1 MYKIITKYKGGGN
14 LRLSNFEAL
23 RLLCMLMV
31 LNLHSFSGYSH
42 GNGIWQALDFFRES
56 TSICAVDCFLL
67 ISGYFGIKWK
77 FKSLFNLVF
86 QLFYYS
92 VGIYLA
98 VVGMGIVN
106 WNIKDFMMR
115 FACLFTDSWKFA
127 ITYVLLWFC
136 APPLNALAEKLSS
149 RDLFLYIIVFFLVIN
164 FISIPQHA
172 LFTYALVYLIGRL
185 LKKISVE
192 KSRIPAGKAYLI
204 TTFFIF
210 ALTYFLVFKTLQIT
224 SAVRFTSWPIGFLAF
239 DYAAPLVILQAI
251 FLFIF
256 FARLTFQSKFI
267 NWCAASCFAIFLIH
281 MHPSIKFIGYY
292 GFTTSLY
299 ELPVTQHV
307 LILIVLIVGVFCGS
321 ILIDKLRIA
330 ISNITYS
337 VLERVNILLP
347 AKWYKIETYMPRLT
361 TIITD

>member
-1 MYKIITKYKGGGN
+1 MYKIITKLKGGGN

-98 VVGMGIVN
+98 VVGMGIVD

-136 APPLNALAEKLSS
+136 APPLNALSEKLSS
-149 RDLFLYIIVFFLVIN
+149 RDLFMYIIVFFLVIN
-164 FISIPQHA
+164 FISVPRHA

-224 SAVRFTSWPIGFLAF
+224 SAVRFTTWPIGFLAF
-239 DYAAPLVILQAI
+239 DYAAPLVILQAV

-281 MHPSIKFIGYY
+281 MHPTIKNIGYY
-292 GFTTSLY
+292 GFTRSLY
-299 ELPVTQHV
+299 DIPVFQHIIILV
-307 LILIVLIVGVFCGS
+307 GLIIAVFFGS
-321 ILIDKLRIA
+321 ILIDQLRIF
-330 ISNITYS
+330 ISNSCYS
-337 VLERVNILLP
+337 FTKIIINYIP
-347 AKWYKIETYMPRLT
+347 CKWFQPVFYQN
-361 TIITD
+361 

>member
-1 MYKIITKYKGGGN
+1 
-14 LRLSNFEAL
+14 
-23 RLLCMLMV
+23 MLMV
-31 LNLHSFSGYSH
+31 LNLHSFSGYTH
-42 GNGIWQALDFFRES
+42 GNGIWKALDFFRES

-77 FKSLFNLVF
+77 FKSIYNLVF
-86 QLFYYS
+86 QLFFYS

-98 VVGMGIVN
+98 VVSWGIVE
-106 WNIKDFMMR
+106 WNVKDFIMR
-115 FACLFTDSWKFA
+115 FACLFTNSWKFA

-185 LKKISVE
+185 LRKMNVE
-192 KSRIPAGKAYLI
+192 IYSLPAGKAYWI

-210 ALTYFLVFKTLQIT
+210 ALTYFLVFRAFQIT
-224 SAVRFTSWPIGFLAF
+224 SAVRVTTWPIGFLAF
-239 DYAAPLVILQAI
+239 DYAAPLVLLQAV
-251 FLFIF
+251 FLFVF

-281 MHPSIKFIGYY
+281 MHPTIKNIGYY
-292 GFTTSLY
+292 GFTRSLY
-299 ELPVTQHV
+299 DFPVFKHIIILV
-307 LILIVLIVGVFCGS
+307 GLIIAVFFGS
-321 ILIDKLRIA
+321 IIIDKLRIF
-330 ISNITYS
+330 ISNSCYS
-337 VLERVNILLP
+337 FIKIIASYIP
-347 AKWYKIETYMPRLT
+347 SKWLQLDFYLPRLVAKLN
-361 TIITD
+361 DK